1 MGLSKMNK
9 VTAASIALLLMAS
22 TSGMA
27 QTVKFDSKV
36 AKAAAKK
43 VAEKIGETRKA
54 FDYDEK
60 PEMVAPK
67 KLKNKSINT
76 SYLPEP
82 TSTPKKALRP
92 ITNNQHTPGID
103 YTTTSSINRIV
114 PRHAPKVIWERFDR
128 YGNPIEVK

>member
-1 MGLSKMNK
+1 MNK

-27 QTVKFDSKV
+27 QTAKFDSKV

-54 FDYDEK
+54 FEYNEK
-60 PEMVAPK
+60 PEMVTPK

-82 TSTPKKALRP
+82 ASAPKKSLRP
-92 ITNNQHTPGID
+92 ITNNEHAPGID
-103 YTTTSSINRIV
+103 YTTTSSINRII
-114 PRHAPKVIWERFDR
+114 PRHKPKVIWDRFDR
-128 YGNPIEVK
+128 YGNLIEVK